1 LEIRERVRQLP
12 ISPSNLR
19 GMAIASQSDSHFPL
33 IHCHRLFKSYPMT
46 GIEVH
51 ALRGIDLDINEGEM
65 VAIMGASGSGKSTLM
80 NIIGCMD
87 KQTSGEYYLDDADIS
102 KQEENEL
109 AATRNRKMGFVFQRY
124 NLLARSTALYNVE
137 LPMFYASISGA
148 EAEQRAREAL
158 EDVGLKDFMHHWPN
172 QMSGGQQQRVSIARA
187 MVNRPL
193 VLLAD
198 EPTGALDTVS
208 TKDIMA
214 IFQKMH
220 QEQGTTVMVIT
231 HEPSVAD
238 YCQRKVVIRDG
249 QIVSDDKVANQII
262 ARKSA

>member
-1 LEIRERVRQLP
+1 MQLEIRDRARQLP
-12 ISPSNLR
+12 VS
-19 GMAIASQSDSHFPL
+19 SDFPL
-33 IHCHRLFKSYPMT
+33 IHCHGLVKTYPMV

-51 ALRGIDLDINEGEM
+51 ALRGVDLDINGGEM
-65 VAIMGASGSGKSTLM
+65 IAIMGASGSGKSTLM

-87 KQTSGEYYLDDADIS
+87 KQTSGDYYLDSADIS
-102 KQEENEL
+102 KQEANEL

-124 NLLARSTALYNVE
+124 NLLARTTALYNVE
-137 LPMFYASISGA
+137 LPMFYAGISGA
-148 EAEQRAREAL
+148 EAEQRATEAL
-158 EDVGLKDFMHHWPN
+158 EAVGLKDYMHHWPN

-220 QEQGTTVMVIT
+220 REQGATIVVIT

-249 QIVSDDKVANQII
+249 QIISDDKVANQVI